1 MNKISQERLNRALT
15 LNIIA
20 GSSGTIWMT
29 TASPQPIFNVFFM
42 NHLGASSTQLGLLVA
57 IAQLTAVF
65 QLASIFIYSRVP
77 RRKAVFISFHV
88 VHRLFGFVLAG
99 VAFWA
104 ARHGIRPTHIGTIFV
119 GLTGSWILMN
129 MSSSGWWGWIADLIP
144 GNIRATFFGRRSAI
158 INTVN
163 IAWFFGVTMLLDVVS
178 DVNIF
183 TVYGVV
189 FAIAAAAGVADI
201 LIHTR
206 IPEPQ
211 QAPHGRLTLQDLL
224 EPLKSP
230 NFVWFSVAVGV
241 SIFSTNVFAPFAA
254 PYITSPEE
262 IGAPNIWLGIMFVMS
277 QLIWVGVVAPWG
289 VIMDRFGR
297 KPVVIL
303 GSLSAFGWIGY
314 FFISP
319 HNYVYILPII
329 AIVGGLLTPGFAEG
343 VNQMMLTL
351 TPLRNRISYVS
362 WYTAIVGVVSAGG
375 SLLGGR
381 LDDRLHGVHY
391 HLFGSVRLG
400 SIHIVLLLSL
410 VLVALSVLV
419 LTRIKEGSE
428 KPVGFV
434 VGRIMRPNIFRTFVN
449 MGVIGNTSRSVRVA
463 RALREIEGQDD
474 DIAIEEI
481 VSRLED
487 PDTDIRIEAVRAL
500 GRIGSPNVVDALINQ
515 LTDPSSS
522 VRADAARALGRIGD
536 PRAVPYLIEG
546 LQSAS
551 EDLQDACIQALGS
564 IGGNVSTDAVKQ
576 MFSGS
581 PTERLFASSAEAAS
595 RLGLIEAAWEIVPR
609 FLQTENPVLRRQLAI
624 ATGNLIGRPGEFYR
638 YLIGSS
644 TQRQGELDRCF
655 QQIQRS
661 LRLLLR
667 AKPSTQEA
675 VRRQLKTMRRM
686 IAHEQFE
693 VAFAILM
700 KIGELLLINITGAT
714 ADEDLLDLAFQTD
727 QRLGIWWWFLHSAS
741 EYAQDAP
748 PEFLAIDIL
757 IGLYFLSVWRP
768 LPPA

>member
-1 MNKISQERLNRALT
+1 ISQERLNRAMT

-20 GSSGTIWMT
+20 GSGGTIWMT

-57 IAQLTAVF
+57 IAQLMAVF
-65 QLASIFIYSRVP
+65 QLASIFIYSRVD
-77 RRKAVFISFHV
+77 RRKGVFVSFHV
-88 VHRLFGFVLAG
+88 IHRLFGFVLSG
-99 VAFWA
+99 VSFWA
-104 ARHGIRPTHIGTIFV
+104 ASHGIHPTHIGTVFI
-119 GLTGSWILMN
+119 GLTASWILMN

-144 GNIRATFFGRRSAI
+144 GNVRATFFGRRSAI
-158 INTVN
+158 INAVN
-163 IAWFFGVTMLLDVVS
+163 IAWFFGVTMMLDIVADVS
-178 DVNIF
+178 IF

-211 QAPHGRLTLQDLL
+211 QEPHGPMTVKDLL
-224 EPLKSP
+224 EPLRSR
-230 NFVWFSVAVGV
+230 NFVWFSVAIGV

-254 PYITSPEE
+254 PYITNPEE
-262 IGAPNIWLGIMFVMS
+262 IGAPNTWLGIMFVMS
-277 QLIWVGVVAPWG
+277 QVIWVGVVAPWG

-303 GSLSAFGWIGY
+303 GSLSALSWIGY
-314 FFISP
+314 FILTS
-319 HNYVYILPII
+319 HNYVYVLPVI
-329 AIVGGLLTPGFAEG
+329 AIAGGLLAPGFGEG

-351 TPLRNRISYVS
+351 TPLRNRIAYVS
-362 WYTAIVGVVSAGG
+362 WYTTIVGVVSAGG

-381 LDDRLHGVHY
+381 LNDVLHGMHY
-391 HLFGSVRLG
+391 HLFGNVRLG
-400 SIHIVLLLSL
+400 SIHIVLLVSL
-410 VLVALSVLV
+410 VLVGISVLV
-419 LTRIKEGSE
+419 LTRIREGSE

-463 RALREIEGQDD
+463 RALREIEGRDD

-487 PDTDIRIEAVRAL
+487 PDTDVRIEAVRAL

-515 LTDPSSS
+515 LTDPTSS

-551 EDLQDACIQALGS
+551 EDLQDACLQSLGS
-564 IGGNVSTDAVKQ
+564 IGGNLSADAVKQ
-576 MFSGS
+576 MFLGS

-595 RLGLIEAAWEIVPR
+595 RLGLIEAAWEIIPR
-609 FLQTENPVLRRQLAI
+609 LLKTENPVLRRQLAI
-624 ATGNLIGRPGEFYR
+624 ATGNLIGKPGEFYK

-644 TQRQGELDRCF
+644 TQRQNELDRCF
-655 QQIQRS
+655 AQIQRS
-661 LRLLLR
+661 LRVLLR
-667 AKPSTQEA
+667 SKLTVQEEI
-675 VRRQLKTMRRM
+675 RRQLKTLRRM
-686 IAHEQFE
+686 ITHEQYE
-693 VAFAILM
+693 LAFAILI
-700 KIGELLLINITGAT
+700 KAGELLLRALTDSK
-714 ADEDLLDLAFQTD
+714 ADEDLIDIAFQTD

-741 EYAQDAP
+741 EYAQDAL
-748 PEFLAIDIL
+748 PEFLSIDIL
-757 IGLYFLSVWRP
+757 LGLYFLAGWRSTP
-768 LPPA
+768 E